1 MSKNK
6 YVAAIWADYAKRG
19 DGFKILSCA
28 KLYDYKP
35 TKTEA
40 LEDFGEE
47 DEGYEPDKLEHFDD
61 VECWGSFDDY
71 AEFGDPPYYLLT
83 ISTESQMDKILDFI
97 ARSMREK
104 IK

>member
-1 MSKNK
+1 MSSDK

-19 DGFKILSCA
+19 NGFKILSCA
-28 KLYDYKP
+28 RLYNHKP

-40 LEDFGEE
+40 LENFGE
-47 DEGYEPDKLEHFDD
+47 DDKDYEPDKIAHFDD

-71 AEFGDPPYYLLT
+71 AEFGDPAYYLLT
-83 ISTESQMDKILDFI
+83 ISTEDQMDRVLSFI
-97 ARSMREK
+97 AKSMREK

>member
-1 MSKNK
+1 MNK
-6 YVAAIWADYAKRG
+6 DKYIAAIWKDYARRG

-28 KLYDYKP
+28 KLYDRKP

-40 LEDFGEE
+40 FEDFGE
-47 DEGYEPDKLEHFDD
+47 DDKDYKPDKLIHFDD
-61 VECWGSFDDY
+61 VECWGAFDDY
-71 AEFGDPPYYLLT
+71 AELGDPVYYMLT
-83 ISTESQMDKILDFI
+83 ISTETQMEKILDSI